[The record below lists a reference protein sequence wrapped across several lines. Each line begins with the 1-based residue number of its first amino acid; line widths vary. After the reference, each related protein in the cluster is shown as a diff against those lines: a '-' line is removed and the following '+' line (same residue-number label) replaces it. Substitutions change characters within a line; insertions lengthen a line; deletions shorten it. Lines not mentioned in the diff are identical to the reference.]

1 MNCMNEM
8 VFDCEKSLE
17 LILVYSLLSKNKVK
31 VVVKRRQ
38 KMARSFA
45 KLLQNIS
52 HGTAYSLSEGCMAFT
67 PGSLK
72 GGEVAV
78 QCEEE
83 ISMYIQPILVLC
95 PFVIE
100 PLKIKFKGITN
111 GKLCT
116 DLIRIAHFDVLKRF
130 GVKECEVVVKKRGFG
145 PMGKGEVV
153 FTVGSPGK
161 ISTIRL
167 ERLEKIVKIRGLVLS
182 SRVSSIPTKE
192 MTERIKELMG
202 DVSNTKVFSN
212 MSNRLDS
219 GPSPGFQCAVFAE
232 SKNGIYYSIM
242 SGEGLTPKETAT
254 IACKDLLRSIRHGG
268 VFDKK
273 LLYLA
278 LSLMSL
284 SSPSIGSLW
293 VGKVD
298 SDVKI
303 ILDLLRQFFGFEYE
317 VRKSGEGDIV
327 YGAGCGLSRIPRQ
340 LK

>member
-1 MNCMNEM
+1 MNCMSEM
-8 VFDCEKSLE
+8 VFDCEKNLE
-17 LILVYSLLSKNKVK
+17 LILVYSLLSKNEVK
-31 VVVKRRQ
+31 VAVKRRQ
-38 KMARSFA
+38 KMAKSFA
-45 KLLQNIS
+45 KLLQKIS
-52 HGTAYSLSEGCMAFT
+52 HGSAYSVSEGYVTFT

-72 GGEVAV
+72 GGEVAI

-83 ISMYIQPILVLC
+83 ISMYIEPILVLC

-111 GKLCT
+111 GKLCV
-116 DLIRIAHFDVLKRF
+116 DLIRIAHFGVLRGF
-130 GVKECEVVVKKRGFG
+130 GVKECEIVVKKRGFG
-145 PMGKGEVV
+145 PIGKGEVV

-161 ISTIRL
+161 ISTIVL
-167 ERLEKIVKIRGLVLS
+167 EKPEKIVKVRGLVVS
-182 SRVSSIPTKE
+182 SRVSSIPVKE
-192 MTERIKELMG
+192 MTETIKELMG

-232 SKNGIYYSIM
+232 SKNGVYYSVM
-242 SGEGLTPKETAT
+242 SGEKLTPRETAT
-254 IACKDLLRSIRHGG
+254 AACKELLLSIRHGG

-284 SSPSIGSLW
+284 SSTSIGSLW

-298 SDVKI
+298 SDVKV
-303 ILDLLRQFFGFEYE
+303 ILDLLKQFFGFEYE
-317 VRKSGEGDIV
+317 VRRSGDGDVV
-327 YGAGCGLSRIPRQ
+327 YGAGCGLSRISRQ